1 MDNTS
6 RSSGMGLQSNKV
18 SSLGPNNR
26 VNVKSNLQGSNSN
39 LINRESSIGL
49 RSDSTKLSQVTKI
62 VKQNDRFSMN
72 SHSGGGGSGV
82 PQMTL
87 YPVPSI

>member
-62 VKQNDRFSMN
+62 VKQNDRFSLN
-72 SHSGGGGSGV
+72 SHSGGGNGV